1 MYLKAHWECF
11 CLSKQ
16 FYGCYFVLPETT
28 EKLGIKAM
36 LQTVSSN
43 ETLKLYCVS
52 LFKLVKVWPVGL
64 EGDPVVAGDGAE
76 VLLKLVEQLIVAEGL
91 FSWHKRVNISEVL

>member
-16 FYGCYFVLPETT
+16 LYGCYFVLPETT
-28 EKLGIKAM
+28 EKLGIKAV
-36 LQTVSSN
+36 LQTVSPN

-52 LFKLVKVWPVGL
+52 LFKLWPVGL

-76 VLLKLVEQLIVAEGL
+76 VLLELVKQLIVAEGL